1 MEPAKAAPWLA
12 LASLPDVG
20 DHRFAQL
27 NSVFGS
33 PDRVLEEVDSPEFAA
48 LRLPQAA
55 AEAIRDLARNWSHH
69 LGQAPGVAEVI
80 EASERKGLDL
90 ICLGTAEY
98 PPSLALIP
106 DPPPVLFRRG
116 PAPLDQRAVAI
127 VGSRGA
133 TGYGRMMAERLAF
146 DLVGRGLTVIS
157 GLARGI
163 DGAAH
168 RGALAAGGRTI
179 GVLGCGVD
187 VAYPPEHRALM
198 ERMAAEGGLLS
209 ELPPGAGPAPHHF
222 PKRNRIISGLSIGV
236 LVVEAGDKSGA
247 LITANLATE
256 QGRETLA
263 VPGNISSPMSRGPHR
278 LIREGAALVESVED
292 VLEAL
297 GLQPDGPGLRPAAF
311 AGTGFPAAQSV
322 DGVDARVWEALSGQ
336 PASADD
342 LVAATG
348 LTAADVQVALML
360 LEMRD
365 LATALPG
372 ARYIRKL

>member
-20 DHRFAQL
+20 DQRFARL
-27 NSVFGS
+27 ISAFGS
-33 PDRVLEEVDSPEFAA
+33 PVRVLEEVSSPAFSAQK
-48 LRLPQAA
+48 LPK
-55 AEAIRDLARNWSHH
+55 EAVDAIQDLARNWGHR
-69 LGQAPGVAEVI
+69 LGQAPGVAQVV
-80 EASERKGLDL
+80 EASERKNLDL
-90 ICLGTAEY
+90 VCLGTAEY
-98 PPSLALIP
+98 PPSLALLP

-116 PAPLDQRAVAI
+116 PAPLDQHAVAI

-133 TGYGRMMAERLAF
+133 TGYGRLMAERLAF
-146 DLVGRGLTVIS
+146 DLARRGLIVIS

-187 VAYPPEHRALM
+187 VVYPAEHRSLM

-209 ELPPGAGPAPHHF
+209 ELPPGTGPVPHHF
-222 PKRNRIISGLSIGV
+222 PKRNRIISGLSLGV
-236 LVVEAGDKSGA
+236 VVVEAGDKSGA
-247 LITANLATE
+247 LITANLATQ

-263 VPGNISSPMSRGPHR
+263 VPGNATSPMSRGPHR
-278 LIREGAALVESVED
+278 LIREGAALVESAED

-297 GLQPDGPGLRPAAF
+297 GLKQDGPRLHPAAF
-311 AGTGFPAAQSV
+311 AGSGFPAAQTA
-322 DGVDARVWEALSGQ
+322 DGAEAKVWEALSGQ
-336 PASADD
+336 PADADD

-348 LTAADVQVALML
+348 LAAADVQVALML